1 MFLRAEEGM
10 RRKTEKRLGRGSRAW
25 GKRDGDLRY
34 GGSVRVGKQAI
45 DGRRWS
51 WEPGRRRTAD
61 SRPGCFV
68 EGLISRRWNVYV
80 RVQE

>member
-10 RRKTEKRLGRGSRAW
+10 RGKREKRLRRGSRAW

-51 WEPGRRRTAD
+51 WEKGSGFSSWLDCGGPYKHPKLVG
-61 SRPGCFV
+61 
-68 EGLISRRWNVYV
+68 
-80 RVQE
+80 